1 MRHVLFSATQ
11 VGWPVHSS
19 RLTDLIPPPS
29 LESSPTPFN
38 PTPPPT
44 ATMSY
49 FSNILTA
56 TKTRYASL
64 RQGDEADGDTEDDSH
79 ITRVLRNY
87 YAEQIPQGRPYPT
100 WLPPPPNARS
110 NSPATSLRNTYGR
123 RQAGPAAAGNH
134 QSGTSLSDIWDAPA
148 DPQQRPS
155 IGRNTSAAS
164 TASRPQLFPD
174 EPGAPASG
182 GGGLTAQQRIKERLW
197 GSRGAAS
204 SPSPPPQQQYAPP
217 PARVDMPMG
226 PPQRNAGQQPYM
238 GSGMPWDD
246 GHGGGYEPPAA
257 NYGGGAGNM
266 RRGAGRPGLPTGP
279 RDGRPPY
286 R

>member
-1 MRHVLFSATQ
+1 VARALLASHRPHPT
-11 VGWPVHSS
+11 SS
-19 RLTDLIPPPS
+19 RTI
-29 LESSPTPFN
+29 TPFN
-38 PTPPPT
+38 PPRRPLP

-87 YAEQIPQGRPYPT
+87 YAEQIPHGRPYPT
-100 WLPPPPNARS
+100 WLPPPPNTRS

-123 RQAGPAAAGNH
+123 KAAPAAASH

-148 DPQQRPS
+148 DPQNRPS

-164 TASRPQLFPD
+164 VASRPQLFPD
-174 EPGAPASG
+174 DPGAPGAATG
-182 GGGLTAQQRIKERLW
+182 GNLTAQQRIKERLW
-197 GSRGAAS
+197 GSRGAAT

-217 PARVDMPMG
+217 PARVDMPTG
-226 PPQRNAGQQPYM
+226 PQRGAAHQPYM
-238 GSGMPWDD
+238 GAGMPWDD

-257 NYGGGAGNM
+257 NYGGGGGNM
-266 RRGAGRPGLPTGP
+266 RRGAGRPGLPSGP

>member
-1 MRHVLFSATQ
+1 
-11 VGWPVHSS
+11 
-19 RLTDLIPPPS
+19 
-29 LESSPTPFN
+29 
-38 PTPPPT
+38 
-44 ATMSY
+44 MSY

-87 YAEQIPQGRPYPT
+87 YAEQVQHGRPYPT
-100 WLPPPPNARS
+100 WLPPPQNARS

-123 RQAGPAAAGNH
+123 RQAPAAQAANH

-148 DPQQRPS
+148 DQQRPT
-155 IGRNTSAAS
+155 IGRMASAGS
-164 TASRPQLFPD
+164 ASRPQLFPD
-174 EPGAPASG
+174 EPSGAPG
-182 GGGLTAQQRIKERLW
+182 GGGGNLTAQQRIKERLW

-204 SPSPPPQQQYAPP
+204 SPPPQQMQAPGGG
-217 PARVDMPMG
+217 RVEMPMG
-226 PPQRNAGQQPYM
+226 PPRGDGGQQPYM

-246 GHGGGYEPPAA
+246 GHGGRHEPPAN
-257 NYGGGAGNM
+257 NYPGGGGNM
-266 RRGAGRPGLPTGP
+266 RRGAGRPGLPSGP
-279 RDGRPPY
+279 AAGRPPY